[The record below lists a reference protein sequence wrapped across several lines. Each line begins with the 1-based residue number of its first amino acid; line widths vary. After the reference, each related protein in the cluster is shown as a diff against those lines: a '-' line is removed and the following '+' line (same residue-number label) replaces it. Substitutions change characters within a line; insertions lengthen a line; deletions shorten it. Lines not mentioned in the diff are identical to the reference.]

1 MNIKIQPKYN
11 RSNRLRNDGKA
22 PVAIEVY
29 LNGKCAYF
37 KTGLHL
43 TPEEFDRIKNKGR
56 GFTHRL
62 VVEKM
67 TELQNFA
74 DTFQAIHGRR
84 LRIEDFALLKRKAAP
99 TPQQETLSFTGFL
112 KQEAAKQSIADKTRA
127 FERKVIDRLQE
138 FSKQD
143 VAFEAVTYR
152 FVSDFDTFLRQGKGL
167 NANSTK
173 KYHSVL
179 KKYLSKAVDFEYL
192 SHHKNPYH
200 KFKPKSQRVEK
211 EYLRIEEI
219 RRIEALTFD
228 QASQHLEFYRD
239 VFLMGFYTAAR
250 ISDVTTWT
258 KNNFV
263 EADTGL
269 YLKFVATK
277 TNKGLEVPLD
287 IIFGNK
293 PEQLIRK
300 YWKDD
305 GKPLF
310 GRSAQKINKHIK
322 EVFRLAYIEKDKPL
336 TFHTARH
343 SSITYMVEK
352 GLSIEIV
359 RVLAQHSHIKTTAV
373 YLHSSPAQL
382 REQIKQ
388 VNW

>member
-62 VVEKM
+62 VIEKM

-112 KQEAAKQSIADKTRA
+112 KQESAKQSIADKTRA
-127 FERKVIDRLQE
+127 FERKVIARLQE
-138 FSKQD
+138 FAKQD
-143 VAFEAVTYR
+143 VAFEAVTYH

-167 NANSTK
+167 NANTTK
-173 KYHSVL
+173 KYHDVL

-192 SHHKNPYH
+192 NHHKNPYH
-200 KFKPKSQRVEK
+200 KFKPKSQPVDK
-211 EYLRIEEI
+211 EYLQIEEMRRIEE
-219 RRIEALTFD
+219 LTFD
-228 QASQHLEFYRD
+228 PASQHLEFYRD

-258 KNNFV
+258 KNNFL
-263 EADTGL
+263 ETDTGL
-269 YLKFVATK
+269 ILKFVSIK
-277 TNKGLEVPLD
+277 TQKAAEFPLD
-287 IIFGNK
+287 VMHDGK
-293 PEQLIRK
+293 PVQLIRK
-300 YWKDD
+300 YWRND

-310 GRSAQKINKHIK
+310 DRSPQKINKHIK
-322 EVFRLAYIEKDKPL
+322 EVFRLASIEKDKPL

-343 SSITYMVEK
+343 SSLTY
-352 GLSIEIV
+352 
-359 RVLAQHSHIKTTAV
+359 LADVAPIQTVQAIGQHSHIKTTAV
-373 YLHSSPAQL
+373 YLHSSQAQL
-382 REQIKQ
+382 RKQ
-388 VNW
+388 LKKVNW